1 MSVLNVESNDV
12 NTSMVS
18 SWSSVLVMS
27 LCCAVLIASEFMP
40 VSLLT
45 PIAFDLKMSE
55 GLVGQAIAIS
65 GVFAVVTS
73 LTITTI
79 TRKWDRRTVIIGLTL
94 LMIVSGVIITFAH
107 SALLFML
114 GRAMLGIVI
123 GGFWSMSTAIIMR
136 LVLSNDVP
144 KALGL
149 LNGGNA
155 LATSIA
161 APAGSYL
168 GAMIGW
174 RGAFFC
180 IVPIALI
187 ALVWQI
193 KSMPQLPP
201 LSTQKQTGNV
211 FVLLKRPTVLLGM
224 LGIMFL
230 FMGQFALF
238 AYLRP
243 FLEKVTLVDTTLLS
257 SLLLLLGVSGLIGT
271 YLISHL
277 LQQHLY
283 RYLVLIPSSLAILA
297 LGLFSFG
304 HTLWL
309 VAIIMGLWGLVA
321 TPAPVAWSTWLTKT
335 LPQDAEAGGG
345 LMVAIIQL
353 AITLGATIGG
363 LLFDWQGYQATFIL
377 SALILVVSAVSVLI
391 TQHIQTI

>member
-1 MSVLNVESNDV
+1 
-12 NTSMVS
+12 MVS

-45 PIAFDLKMSE
+45 PIAFDLKISE

-136 LVLSNDVP
+136 LVSSNDVP

-193 KSMPQLPP
+193 KSMPLLPP

-211 FVLLKRPTVLLGM
+211 LVLLKRPTVL
-224 LGIMFL
+224 
-230 FMGQFALF
+230 
-238 AYLRP
+238 
-243 FLEKVTLVDTTLLS
+243 
-257 SLLLLLGVSGLIGT
+257 
-271 YLISHL
+271 
-277 LQQHLY
+277 
-283 RYLVLIPSSLAILA
+283 
-297 LGLFSFG
+297 
-304 HTLWL
+304 
-309 VAIIMGLWGLVA
+309 
-321 TPAPVAWSTWLTKT
+321 
-335 LPQDAEAGGG
+335 
-345 LMVAIIQL
+345 
-353 AITLGATIGG
+353 
-363 LLFDWQGYQATFIL
+363 
-377 SALILVVSAVSVLI
+377 
-391 TQHIQTI
+391 